1 MWTVLTNMVTQD
13 AGAHY
18 SVFEEDNTIK
28 TVFIQTTH
36 MKRLLRSYPDVLFI
50 DTTYCLNTFS
60 YPVVVFM
67 VVDGDNV
74 GQCVGYACVKDER
87 MVTLSV
93 LFGEFV
99 RRNEGV
105 CVRTVIVDKDASEIA
120 AVKMTMPEC
129 DIVLCRFHVA
139 KSLYDAVRKYCPKV
153 EQECMHQLC
162 SKMLKCASENVFW
175 ECLDKIPNGV
185 FKAYLNKNW
194 VPVRHNWA
202 NFSTKTMVTWGNKT
216 NNFVERHN
224 RALKTVGNSKTSLA
238 NFLKS
243 LLSFHSQ
250 NELRLKQKVQEL
262 ALRTVVLRP
271 EVTRAAAVLSE
282 AQKVFTPYACDQIM
296 LQYNKL
302 KDVECSYD
310 CEAKVLLVRK
320 SDGEVMEYFVGEGC
334 QCLHFVEK
342 GLPCWHMLA
351 VYESEGVNVV
361 ETVPERY
368 KLKRMIE
375 CVMHETT
382 SEIETGACA
391 AIGTVSM
398 VDRNSEMA
406 EWQKRLRMKDVC
418 RELVSVGSRC
428 GQDMFERRLNVLR
441 GLIERWRDGEEVEVE
456 DCLEYADEMTTIV
469 GPHHEGHGEVAGQSV
484 SVREEATGV
493 DQVSEEGNRIGLN
506 LDGNKRVDQG
516 EVDSVREELVEL
528 VERGEELIS
537 LVDSVGGV
545 EVKSTTLDEVNGN
558 AHTLVREELVSL
570 VERGSKM
577 VRIVDYG
584 NGGEGGCSGVSHGN
598 EERGG
603 SAVSHGGDGEG
614 GSSSEYHDNV
624 ENGTDG
630 LCQDSVCMR
639 ELKAYGESFSVRT
652 QNGERICTSAKF
664 SRSKTKGRPKGEGMT
679 FGQKRKRG
687 SNKVASNC
695 TKKRKNDQLCALCL
709 EEEIRKEFCKG
720 GVYMDWID
728 CDICHKWFH
737 CHCLGLKKSTTKYIC
752 FSCKPALEV

>member
-1 MWTVLTNMVTQD
+1 MWTVLTDMVTQD

-36 MKRLLRSYPDVLFI
+36 MKKLLRSYPDVLFI

-60 YPVVVFM
+60 YPMVVFM

-129 DIVLCRFHVA
+129 DTCIVLCRFHVA

-175 ECLDKIPNGV
+175 ECLDNIPNGV

-202 NFSTKTMVTWGNKT
+202 YFSTKTMVTWGNKT

-224 RALKTVGNSKTSLA
+224 RAHKTVGNSKTSLT
-238 NFLKS
+238 NFFKS

-282 AQKVFTPYACDQIM
+282 AQKVLTPYACDQIM

-351 VYESEGVNVV
+351 VYESKGVNVV

-493 DQVSEEGNRIGLN
+493 DQVQDWSEFT
-506 LDGNKRVDQG
+506 
-516 EVDSVREELVEL
+516 REQK
-528 VERGEELIS
+528 GS
-537 LVDSVGGV
+537 
-545 EVKSTTLDEVNGN
+545 
-558 AHTLVREELVSL
+558 
-570 VERGSKM
+570 RGS
-577 VRIVDYG
+577 
-584 NGGEGGCSGVSHGN
+584 
-598 EERGG
+598 
-603 SAVSHGGDGEG
+603 
-614 GSSSEYHDNV
+614 
-624 ENGTDG
+624 
-630 LCQDSVCMR
+630 
-639 ELKAYGESFSVRT
+639 
-652 QNGERICTSAKF
+652 
-664 SRSKTKGRPKGEGMT
+664 
-679 FGQKRKRG
+679 
-687 SNKVASNC
+687 
-695 TKKRKNDQLCALCL
+695 
-709 EEEIRKEFCKG
+709 
-720 GVYMDWID
+720 
-728 CDICHKWFH
+728 
-737 CHCLGLKKSTTKYIC
+737 
-752 FSCKPALEV
+752 